1 MVFNSNLIIIFYKKW
16 TLLVIMLCSQSQ
28 KSSWTAIFSRLH
40 RWNFFVIS
48 SKFWRADQQLSCDF
62 RKYYR
67 ETLTVINKN
76 HLLLWNLAYS
86 YQFQQAV
93 EVVLVVF
100 QAAASRQSLFR
111 LRKKSIFVWFPI
123 EIIENIEKFLIQTLQ
138 KCKND
143 HFRWWRTHNRS
154 LKSFILSKNWKISS
168 KNICSKLNNLVK
180 IYFLIY
186 CGSEDKRSLEARK
199 NFFITLG
206 RFTRNWNSLIIQT
219 LHRSTQLYEIIFI

>member
-62 RKYYR
+62 RKYYL
-67 ETLTVINKN
+67 ETLTLLNKN
-76 HLLLWNLAYS
+76 HLLWWNLAYS

-100 QAAASRQSLFR
+100 QAAASRQSFFR
-111 LRKKSIFVWFPI
+111 LQQKSIFVWFQN
-123 EIIENIEKFLIQTLQ
+123 E
-138 KCKND
+138 
-143 HFRWWRTHNRS
+143 S
-154 LKSFILSKNWKISS
+154 LD
-168 KNICSKLNNLVK
+168 KNIRKILNSNAP
-180 IYFLIY
+180 
-186 CGSEDKRSLEARK
+186 EM
-199 NFFITLG
+199 
-206 RFTRNWNSLIIQT
+206 
-219 LHRSTQLYEIIFI
+219 